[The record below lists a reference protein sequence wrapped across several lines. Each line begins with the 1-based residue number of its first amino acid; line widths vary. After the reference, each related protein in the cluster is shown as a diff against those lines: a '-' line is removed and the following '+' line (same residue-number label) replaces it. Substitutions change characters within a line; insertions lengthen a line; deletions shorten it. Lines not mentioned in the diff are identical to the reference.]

1 MSVSTMSVFFALLA
15 VAAQAGTVAVVTS
28 RAVREMVRPHA
39 LQIAW
44 LVATVA
50 TAGSLYY
57 SEVAGFVPCQLCWY
71 QRIAM
76 YPLSAVLAVAAIRRD
91 SQVWRYVLPLTVV
104 GAVIATYHYQLQR
117 FPSQSSVTCDADA
130 PCTVTWVWEFHY
142 ISIPMMALTGFL
154 FITTLVLLA
163 RGADERRRVSA

>member
-1 MSVSTMSVFFALLA
+1 MSTFFALLA
-15 VAAQAGTVAVVTS
+15 VAAQAGTVAVIAL

-57 SEVAGFVPCQLCWY
+57 SEVAGFVPCVLCWY

-91 SQVWRYVLPLTVV
+91 GQVWRYVLPPTVV
-104 GAVIATYHYQLQR
+104 GGLIATYHYQLQR
-117 FPSQSSVTCDADA
+117 FPSQSSLTCDAEV
-130 PCTVTWVWEFHY
+130 PCTQTWVWEFHY
-142 ISIPMMALTGFL
+142 ISIPLMALTGFV

-163 RGADERRRVSA
+163 RGESEQRKVSA